1 MSEAITIA
9 LIGIVPSVLVAI
21 VSIVSNN
28 AIVKVKIEELEKHVN
43 KHNQVIERTY
53 TEHYDLFEGT
63 CAEWKVKHE
72 EYKPTEGFLNVCWG
86 FGCAFV
92 MIEICLLILLVAAII
107 FSAISECTFID
118 DIIRWIND
126 GEDR

>member
-1 MSEAITIA
+1 MSESILIA

-53 TEHYDLFEGT
+53 TLERDLATYWSKYDELTNRIDRLEHKD
-63 CAEWKVKHE
+63 K
-72 EYKPTEGFLNVCWG
+72 
-86 FGCAFV
+86 
-92 MIEICLLILLVAAII
+92 
-107 FSAISECTFID
+107 
-118 DIIRWIND
+118 
-126 GEDR
+126 